1 MSAALDRS
9 EAGRL
14 AACEARIERGL
25 ATFVDVGQALLEVRD
40 GRLYRAEHGT
50 FEGYCRE
57 RWGMS
62 RQRAGQLIDASEVVG
77 AMTTTVDTPVGEM
90 GTTVPTP
97 PSSERV
103 ARELAPLRSDP
114 PRLREA
120 WSEAVQEH
128 GPEPTAA
135 EVREVARRKDSERK
149 ERGEERRAVLDEQDA
164 AAAVA
169 PVASLLHHGDCFDLI
184 PRLEAGSVKLVLTD
198 PPYGIEY
205 RSRFRWSSEPPRI
218 RGDIEGARDVTRD
231 ALQALDAALAPDA
244 HAVVFCRFRE
254 EEELRH
260 ALDGVGGLR
269 LRGGLVWVK
278 PEGGMG
284 DLARTFAPAHERM
297 LHLARDSARMRRRL
311 PDAFAA
317 SRAGVQHH
325 PTEKPLTVLEGIV
338 RALTEPGDLVVDP
351 FAGSG
356 STLIAAAAAG
366 RAAWGCEI
374 DEAHYRTA
382 EARLAA

>member
-1 MSAALDRS
+1 MSGALGVR
-9 EAGRL
+9 ERTRL
-14 AACEARIERGL
+14 AWCETRIERGL
-25 ATFVDVGQALLEVRD
+25 ATFVEVGQALLEVRD

-50 FEGYCRE
+50 FEDYCRE

-62 RQRAGQLIDASEVVG
+62 RSRAHRLIEASEVTG
-77 AMTTTVDTPVGEM
+77 MLPM
-90 GTTVPTP
+90 GNTSEASAVSPTGDIP
-97 PSSERV
+97 APSSERV

-120 WSEAVQEH
+120 WSEAVEEH

-164 AAAVA
+164 AAA

-184 PRLEAGSVKLVLTD
+184 PTLRPGSVKLVLTD

-254 EEELRH
+254 EEALRH

-317 SRAGVQHH
+317 SRAGVQRH

>member
-254 EEELRH
+254 EEALRH

-317 SRAGVQHH
+317 SRAGVQRH

>member
-1 MSAALDRS
+1 MSGALGVR
-9 EAGRL
+9 ERTRL
-14 AACEARIERGL
+14 AGCEARIERGL

-50 FEGYCRE
+50 FEDYCRE

-62 RQRAGQLIDASEVVG
+62 RKRAYDLTTAAEVTAAVSPNG
-77 AMTTTVDTPVGEM
+77 DTPS
-90 GTTVPTP
+90 P
-97 PSSERV
+97 PNEAV
-103 ARELAPLRSDP
+103 ARELAPLRADP

-120 WSEAVQEH
+120 WQSAVEEH

-135 EVREVARRKDSERK
+135 QVREVARRKDSERK
-149 ERGEERRAVLDEQDA
+149 ERGAARRAVLDEQDA
-164 AAAVA
+164 AAAPAAV
-169 PVASLLHHGDCFDLI
+169 SLHSGDCLDLI
-184 PRLEAGSVKLVLTD
+184 PDLRAGSVKLVLTD

-205 RSRFRWSSEPPRI
+205 RSGFRWASVPPRI
-218 RGDIEGARDVTRD
+218 AGDGARAHGVLID
-231 ALQALDAALAPDA
+231 ALDALDEALAPDA

-254 EEELRH
+254 EDNLRREI
-260 ALDGVGGLR
+260 DGTAGLR
-269 LRGGLVWVK
+269 VRGGLVWVK

-317 SRAGVQHH
+317 SRAGVQRH

>member
-164 AAAVA
+164 AAAAA

-184 PRLEAGSVKLVLTD
+184 PTLRPGSVKLLLTD

-254 EEELRH
+254 EEALRH

-317 SRAGVQHH
+317 SRAGVQRH

-374 DEAHYRTA
+374 DPGHYRTA